1 MYLKADI
8 CAALT
13 SSSIGSEA
21 DSDGNIPCTDALEAL
36 KHYDSDF
43 CYLFGELCTTYDGN
57 NPQPIT
63 DYAYLQSEMCALQS
77 DLCINNEVSWHM
89 VCDSFSEL
97 NAMYKWT
104 TSLGSI
110 CRIKADRLCEEDP
123 FVNTICTQV
132 DVYHNGE
139 TDHNDANQDGQT
151 DPNAATQGGQT
162 DPNAANQDGQT
173 DPNAATQGG
182 QTDTNA
188 DGSPST
194 TTVQFI
200 SDNLCALY
208 NG

>member
-1 MYLKADI
+1 
-8 CAALT
+8 
-13 SSSIGSEA
+13 
-21 DSDGNIPCTDALEAL
+21 
-36 KHYDSDF
+36 
-43 CYLFGELCTTYDGN
+43 
-57 NPQPIT
+57 
-63 DYAYLQSEMCALQS
+63 
-77 DLCINNEVSWHM
+77 M
-89 VCDSFSEL
+89 VCDNFSEL

-110 CRIKADRLCEEDP
+110 CRIKADSLCQEDP

-139 TDHNDANQDGQT
+139 TDHYDANQGGQT

-162 DPNAANQDGQT
+162 DPNAANQNGQT
-173 DPNAATQGG
+173 DPNASNQGG
-182 QTDTNA
+182 QTNTNA

-194 TTVQFI
+194 ISVQFI